1 MGMLKYLEMLLS
13 SGCVAC
19 ALVFNY
25 EVELHLEEDE
35 EKKNRDFFKLE
46 NVTKGLFTA
55 HKLN

>member
-25 EVELHLEEDE
+25 VALHLEEDE